1 MDWEDAPDQ
10 ARFRREVQG
19 FLSTSL
25 PARYRKLAESDA
37 VHEEQPWQADR
48 LSEKTEER
56 AVADEWRRAL
66 VERRWVAPAWPEEYG
81 GAGLGVTEQFI
92 LNEEMARSGAPLV
105 NSTAVN
111 MLGPSVIV
119 HGTDEQKRQQ
129 LPLILS
135 GERVWAQ
142 GFSEPG
148 AGSDLASLS
157 TRAVRDGDEFV
168 VNGQKIWTTL
178 AHQSDWIFALVR
190 TDPDAPKHR
199 GISFVLVDKRM
210 PGVTVQPLIN
220 AAWMHNFN
228 EVFFEDVRIPATN
241 LVGEENR
248 GWYVAMTLLAFER
261 SAVARAV
268 RLERGVQRLVDYAR
282 SERGSRQ
289 ARLSQL
295 DSVRALLADRYIE
308 TQVLYNFSLRIIS
321 IQAAGGVPDYEASI
335 SKVFGSELA
344 QRITH
349 SAAKLFGLYG
359 ELWDQEA
366 PWAPMEGS
374 VAQNYVLSIPNTLT
388 GGSSEIQRNVIA
400 TRGLG
405 LPRG

>member
-1 MDWEDAPDQ
+1 MDWEDAPEQ
-10 ARFRREVQG
+10 ARFRREVQD

-25 PARYRKLAESDA
+25 PARYRVLAESDA

-48 LSEKTEER
+48 LSERAGER
-56 AVADEWRRAL
+56 EVADEWRRAL

-119 HGTDEQKRQQ
+119 HGTDEQKRRQ
-129 LPLILS
+129 LPLILT

-148 AGSDLASLS
+148 AGSDLAALS

-199 GISFVLVDKRM
+199 GISFVLVDKAM

-282 SERGSRQ
+282 SESGGRQ

-295 DSVRALLADRYIE
+295 DSVRAVLADRYIE

-321 IQAAGGVPDYEASI
+321 IQATGGVPDYEASI

-359 ELWDQEA
+359 ELWDQES
-366 PWAPMEGS
+366 PWSPMEGS

-388 GGSSEIQRNVIA
+388 GGSSEVQRNVIA